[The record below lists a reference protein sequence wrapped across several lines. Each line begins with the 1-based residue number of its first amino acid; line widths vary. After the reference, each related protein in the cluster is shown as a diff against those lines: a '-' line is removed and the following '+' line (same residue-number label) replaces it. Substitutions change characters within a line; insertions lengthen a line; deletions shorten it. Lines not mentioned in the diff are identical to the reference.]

1 MIPIT
6 RLSVGEDEAQA
17 AADAVRSGWL
27 MQGKRVEAFEELV
40 ASYVGARHAIAVSSC
55 TTALHLSLIAAG
67 VGPGDEVICPS
78 FSFIATANSIL
89 HAQAAP
95 VFVEVD
101 PRTYNIDPALIERAI
116 TPRTKVIMP
125 VSQIG
130 LPADL
135 AAIREI
141 ASRRGLKIVE
151 DAACALGAAV
161 GEARIGSVSDFT
173 CFAFD
178 ARKIL
183 TMGEGGVITTDDD
196 AAAERLRSIRAHGSS
211 ISTLA
216 RHSAIGGT
224 FEEYRELGY
233 NYKLTEIQA
242 AIGIVQMGK
251 VDEFVN
257 ERRRL
262 AARYN
267 ELLADEEQL
276 VTPFEPAGVRHVYQS
291 YCVRLRGE
299 KPRNAVMRELA
310 EGGIATRR
318 VQAIHMEPLYRDLMP
333 GSALPVTEAAA
344 SETMLLPMFASL
356 TEAEQDEVVATLREV
371 LAS

>member
-6 RLSVGEDEAQA
+6 RLSVGEDEALA

-27 MQGKRVEAFEELV
+27 MQGKRVEAFENLV
-40 ASYVGARHAIAVSSC
+40 AEYVGARHAIAVSNA
-55 TTALHLSLIAAG
+55 TTALHLALIAAG

-78 FSFIATANSIL
+78 FSFIASANSIL
-89 HAQAAP
+89 HAGASP
-95 VFVEVD
+95 VFVD
-101 PRTYNIDPALIERAI
+101 IDAKTYNIDPALIEAAI
-116 TPRTKVIMP
+116 TARTKAIMP

-135 AAIREI
+135 PAIREI
-141 ASRRGLKIVE
+141 AMRHGLKIVE
-151 DAACALGAAV
+151 DAAPSLGAAI
-161 GEARIGSVSDFT
+161 GEARLGSLSDFT
-173 CFAFD
+173 CFSFD

-183 TMGEGGVITTDDD
+183 TMGEGGMITTDDD

-211 ISTLA
+211 ISSLQ
-216 RHSAIGGT
+216 RHASTGGT

-242 AIGIVQMGK
+242 AIGIVQMAK
-251 VDEFVN
+251 VESFIA

-267 ELLADEEQL
+267 ELLAGEASL
-276 VTPFEPAGVRHVYQS
+276 VTPHEPAGLRHVYQS
-291 YCVRLRGE
+291 YSVRVCG
-299 KPRNAVMRELA
+299 KPRDAVMGAMA
-310 EGGIATRR
+310 ERAIATRR
-318 VQAIHMEPLYRDLMP
+318 VQAIHLEPLYRNLMP
-333 GSALPVTEAAA
+333 NVSLPVTEAAA
-344 SETMLLPMFASL
+344 AETMLLPLFVGLAD
-356 TEAEQDEVVATLREV
+356 AEQDEVVTNLRAV